1 MPSSIGVDQCGNP
14 TGVSGT
20 FNFNGMIAAG
30 FLDST
35 GGPAS
40 GIDYRFDN
48 CSQTVSNTPLQVLC
62 SFVTH
67 CFLAFCL

>member
-1 MPSSIGVDQCGNP
+1 MPSFTGVDQCGNP
-14 TGVSGT
+14 VGVSGT

-30 FLDST
+30 FLDAT
-35 GGPAS
+35 GAAAT

-48 CSQTVSNTPLQVLC
+48 CSQTVSSAPLQELC

-67 CFLAFCL
+67 CFIAFCL